1 MTAKVYQPGES
12 YSYPLILKQLL
23 TTPLIYSPDQ
33 EIVYRDKYRGT
44 YRTLHERINRLANGL
59 TRLGVKPGDVVAVFD
74 FDSHRYLECFF
85 GIPGMGAT
93 LQTVNW
99 RLSPEQV
106 VYTINHAEAK
116 AVIVNSTFLPL
127 LQGIRDK
134 LTTVKT
140 VILIAEDG
148 RKPETALALDA
159 DYEELL
165 GAADT
170 NYPFPDLDENTRAT
184 TFYTTGTTGNP
195 KGVYFTHRQLML
207 HTLASAVAVGS
218 YHTLCRFRSNDV
230 YMPLT
235 PMFHVHAWGIP
246 YVATLLGVK
255 QVYPGMYE
263 PGMIL
268 KLIQTEKVTFSH
280 CVPTILQMIL
290 TSPAAQNADLSHWKC
305 IIGGSQLPR
314 GLAKMARDRGID
326 VIVGYGM
333 SETCPIISLATPR
346 EEMLDWE
353 GERLL
358 DVVTKTGRPI
368 PLAEV
373 DVFDPMDRP
382 LPARRQGRRRGGHAH
397 PLADGRVSQ
406 GPGAVGRALALGL
419 AAQRGCG
426 PHRPAGLHP
435 DHRSHQGR
443 DQERRGVDLLPGSG
457 EPAEPARGG
466 AGIRRRRRQR
476 REMGRAAPHGGRP
489 ETGVQGQGHGRGTA
503 AVHEGVRRPGPAAE
517 IRRAGT
523 LRIRR
528 RHPQDE
534 RRQTEQAGDPAATQL
549 MEVTCKPPRTS

>member
-1 MTAKVYQPGES
+1 M
-12 YSYPLILKQLL
+12 YPLILKQLL

-33 EIVYRDKYRGT
+33 EIVYRDKFRGT
-44 YRTLHERINRLANGL
+44 YRTLHERIHRLANGL

-106 VYTINHAEAK
+106 VYTINHAGAK

-148 RKPETALALDA
+148 QKPETALALDA

-170 NYPFPDLDENTRAT
+170 VYPFLDLDENTRAT

-207 HTLASAVAVGS
+207 HTLAGAVAVGS
-218 YHTLCRFRSNDV
+218 YYTLCRFRSNDV

-246 YVATLLGVK
+246 YIATLLGVK

-290 TSPAAQNADLSHWKC
+290 THPAAQNADLSHWKC

-314 GLAKMARDRGID
+314 GLAEMARDRGID

-333 SETCPIISLATPR
+333 SETCPILTLSQLDPADLELDTDAQLA
-346 EEMLDWE
+346 
-353 GERLL
+353 RL
-358 DVVTKTGRPI
+358 VKTGRPVALVSLRNVDGDFFDV
-368 PLAEV
+368 PHDGKATGEV
-373 DVFDPMDRP
+373 VVRAPW
-382 LPARRQGRRRGGHAH
+382 LTQGYLKN
-397 PLADGRVSQ
+397 P
-406 GPGAVGRALALGL
+406 
-419 AAQRGCG
+419 
-426 PHRPAGLHP
+426 
-435 DHRSHQGR
+435 
-443 DQERRGVDLLPGSG
+443 
-457 EPAEPARGG
+457 
-466 AGIRRRRRQR
+466 
-476 REMGRAAPHGGRP
+476 
-489 ETGVQGQGHGRGTA
+489 
-503 AVHEGVRRPGPAAE
+503 
-517 IRRAGT
+517 
-523 LRIRR
+523 
-528 RHPQDE
+528 
-534 RRQTEQAGDPAATQL
+534 
-549 MEVTCKPPRTS
+549 

>member
-1 MTAKVYQPGES
+1 MTAKAFQPGES

-33 EIVYRDKYRGT
+33 EIVYRDTYRGT
-44 YRTLHERINRLANGL
+44 YRTLHERIHRLANGL

-99 RLSPEQV
+99 RLAPEQV
-106 VYTINHAEAK
+106 VYTINHAGAK
-116 AVIVNSTFLPL
+116 VVIVNSTFLPL

-134 LTTVKT
+134 LATVKT

-170 NYPFPDLDENTRAT
+170 VYPFPDLDENTRAT

-368 PLAEV
+368 PLAGWTCSTLWTGRS
-373 DVFDPMDRP
+373 PATARP
-382 LPARRQGRRRGGHAH
+382 PARWSCV
-397 PLADGRVSQ
+397 P
-406 GPGAVGRALALGL
+406 PG
-419 AAQRGCG
+419 
-426 PHRPAGLHP
+426 
-435 DHRSHQGR
+435 
-443 DQERRGVDLLPGSG
+443 
-457 EPAEPARGG
+457 
-466 AGIRRRRRQR
+466 
-476 REMGRAAPHGGRP
+476 
-489 ETGVQGQGHGRGTA
+489 
-503 AVHEGVRRPGPAAE
+503 
-517 IRRAGT
+517 
-523 LRIRR
+523 
-528 RHPQDE
+528 
-534 RRQTEQAGDPAATQL
+534 
-549 MEVTCKPPRTS
+549 